1 VPVTEP
7 PPEPSA
13 EAVAMLAGSRVTVA
27 PEVSETIARLVAML
41 RTLLPGVF
49 GAAPVPVE
57 MPPREIPRAREGR
70 PGRIRGIDVSHW
82 NGVVD
87 HAAAARGGIAFVI
100 AKATQ
105 GTYLTDP
112 RFADNVAAAREAG
125 VIVGA
130 YHFYDYR
137 QSGRAQARHLL
148 EVLGEGGM
156 LDDALPPVVD
166 IECFAPFGTADQAFV
181 RRELRAFSDTVF
193 AATGRLPMI
202 YTSGH
207 MWEEVTGDDPTF
219 GDHPL
224 WVACWRCP
232 EPYLP
237 PGWDD
242 WLVWQ
247 IGSMA
252 VQGRSSRLDG
262 NIARDAAALRR
273 ASVTGAGVRGRT
285 ITRSRSVAIARPEP
299 GTRTRVRVAGG
310 GWSAWSGPGAVVRT
324 SLPGRDGRHAVE
336 VQRRSASGVLGPIA
350 TQVVELDRRGPRI
363 GVTPDRTTG
372 TVEVRADDRGGVLEV
387 EVLGSCRVDRT
398 GRTHTDAPV
407 SARSS
412 LSISVPTG
420 SACLLRVRATDR
432 AGNTTRTVSGPWR
445 LGAVVR
451 QGHRAS

>member
-1 VPVTEP
+1 
-7 PPEPSA
+7 
-13 EAVAMLAGSRVTVA
+13 MLAARRVVVPPGA
-27 PEVSETIARLVAML
+27 RETIAHLVAML

-57 MPPREIPRAREGR
+57 MPAREIPRAREGR
-70 PGRIRGIDVSHW
+70 PGRVRGIDVSHW

-112 RFADNVAAAREAG
+112 RFAENVAAAREAG
-125 VIVGA
+125 VVVGA
-130 YHFYDYR
+130 YHFYDFR
-137 QSGRAQARHLL
+137 QPGRAQARHLL
-148 EVLGEGGM
+148 EVLGEAGM

-237 PGWDD
+237 PGWED

-262 NIARDAAALRR
+262 NIARDAVALRR
-273 ASVTGAGVRGRT
+273 ASMTGAGVRGRT
-285 ITRSRSVAIARPEP
+285 ITRSRTVVIARPEP

-310 GWSAWSGPGAVVRT
+310 GWSSWGEPGAMVKT
-324 SLPGRDGRHAVE
+324 SLPARDGRHAVE
-336 VQRRSASGVLGPIA
+336 AQRRSASGVLGPISM
-350 TQVVELDRRGPRI
+350 QMVELDQRGPR
-363 GVTPDRTTG
+363 VEVALDRATGIIEVRAEDDDRGTTR
-372 TVEVRADDRGGVLEV
+372 VEVRTD
-387 EVLGSCRVDRT
+387 CRADRT
-398 GRTHTDAPV
+398 GRSDALEAV
-407 SARSS
+407 SARSAA
-412 LSISVPTG
+412 SVALPVAGT
-420 SACLLRVRATDR
+420 CFLRIRATDQ
-432 AGNTTRTVSGPWR
+432 AGNTTRLVSGPWR
-445 LGAVVR
+445 FGGGVR
-451 QGHRAS
+451 PGHRVS